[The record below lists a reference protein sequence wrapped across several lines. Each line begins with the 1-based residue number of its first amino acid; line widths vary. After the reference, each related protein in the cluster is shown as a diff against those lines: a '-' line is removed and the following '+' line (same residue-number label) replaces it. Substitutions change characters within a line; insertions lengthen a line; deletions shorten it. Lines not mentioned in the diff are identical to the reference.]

1 VKPVFFR
8 LPESAAGEIARVE
21 ALLQEHN
28 PWPQRE
34 LSLLGDLAVNAPE
47 GLKRFADFRRI
58 LLDIEGLVQDSRWA
72 VGNGLLM
79 LRVFPEISEPL
90 SDVED
95 QFDHLGIP
103 AKVHLLLS
111 GLLAD
116 RERVIFQDV
125 LERQPGGKRVGAWMI
140 RVLADHAV
148 ISNIAV
154 LDRLS
159 HLLILSA
166 DVDPPR
172 NRMYFRSGKFELLR
186 NNHGVPISDSLIR
199 LAEGEELTFLL
210 DYRDGLAH
218 TVRLNSAALGAAA
231 VDEYF
236 DESGHV
242 QRIRSATWSSEEL
255 LGIALMSSTL
265 VRTALRDI
273 GQHCQAL
280 LHPGI

>member
-1 VKPVFFR
+1 VFFC

-21 ALLQEHN
+21 ALLKEHH

-34 LSLLGDLAVNAPE
+34 LSILGDLAVNAPG
-47 GLKRFADFRRI
+47 GLKRFVDFRRI
-58 LLDIEGLVQDSRWA
+58 VLDIEGLVQDTRWA

-79 LRVFPEISEPL
+79 LRVYPEISDPL

-95 QFDHLGIP
+95 QYDHLGIP
-103 AKVHLLLS
+103 AKVHLLIS
-111 GLLAD
+111 GFLAD

-140 RVLADHAV
+140 RILADHAV
-148 ISNIAV
+148 TSNIAV

-159 HLLILSA
+159 HLLILAA

-186 NNHGVPISDSLIR
+186 DKHGVPISDSLIR

-218 TVRLNSAALGAAA
+218 TVRLNSAALGAAS

-236 DESGHV
+236 DESGQV
-242 QRIRSATWSSEEL
+242 QRIRSANWSSEEL
-255 LGIALMSSTL
+255 LGIALMSTTL
-265 VRTALRDI
+265 VRTALREI
-273 GQHCQAL
+273 GEHCQAL
-280 LHPGI
+280 LNPRI